1 MDGLGFRQLIHKHFH
16 IPGMMR
22 HIGSRTGI
30 TRIQNIAHNVRF
42 VSACHKENQ
51 LLGIKKQTAGHG
63 YALLPIVGI
72 NAYLVRMERRKQILL
87 TGENGRGMPVFSRP
101 QQNNIKSRKAMP
113 EWRIAT
119 HYARIA
125 IRLII
130 GIVTAVN
137 RKIYSSGIPTSSS
150 NSRRIL
156 P

>member
-113 EWRIAT
+113 
-119 HYARIA
+119 
-125 IRLII
+125 
-130 GIVTAVN
+130 
-137 RKIYSSGIPTSSS
+137 
-150 NSRRIL
+150 
-156 P
+156 